1 MGIRLHAITQKEKYG
16 NNSFFNNQIEQVNR
30 LFIMEF
36 GAVPDSDMSWEYSG
50 RITIQVKQLKKVIDD
65 IINDK
70 DGKVNGIRNKIDGY
84 INVESHVEF
93 ADMLFGLMQ
102 EADKS
107 NDEIQLCWF

>member
-1 MGIRLHAITQKEKYG
+1 MGIRLHAVTQKEQYG
-16 NNSFFNNQIEQVNR
+16 YNSFFNNQIEQVNR

-36 GAVPDSDMSWEYSG
+36 GAVPDNDIRWECS
-50 RITIQVKQLKKVIDD
+50 RKISINVKQLKKMIKD
-65 IINDK
+65 IMDDK

-93 ADMLFGLMQ
+93 ADMLFRLMH